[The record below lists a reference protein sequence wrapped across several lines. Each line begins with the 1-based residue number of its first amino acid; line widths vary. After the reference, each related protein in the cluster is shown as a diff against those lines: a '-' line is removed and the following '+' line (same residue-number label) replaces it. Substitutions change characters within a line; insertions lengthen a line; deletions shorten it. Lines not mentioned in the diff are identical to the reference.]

1 MKGPAFDLART
12 LLAVLFIAGLIVG
25 SLWILYPFLPALV
38 WATLLVVSTWNLMLA
53 AQRKLWGRRGLAVFV
68 MTSVLVL
75 VVIVPL
81 ALAVL
86 TIARNTD
93 QLAQKAQEIQEWSVP
108 EPPDWVARVP
118 VVGAKVARK
127 WHEFA
132 GLAPEDQR
140 ARIDPFSDDIKH
152 WILEKA
158 GSLALFFLHLALTVV
173 IAAVLYLKGDEA
185 AGGVRAFARRLA
197 GSRGERMTTLAAQA
211 IRAVALGVIVTAV
224 IEAVLAGIGF
234 AFAGVPLAPLLT
246 ALIFVLAIAQIGPGP
261 VLILAFGWLYWKHEA
276 ALLPVAFFAWS
287 LVIIA
292 IDHLLRPILIKRG
305 ADLPL
310 PLIFAGVVG
319 GLIAFGAIGL
329 FVGPVVL
336 AVAYTLLVGWVGEG
350 NEEKDSV

>member
-1 MKGPAFDLART
+1 MKGPAFELVRT
-12 LLAVLFIAGLIVG
+12 MLAVLFFAGLILC
-25 SLWILYPFLPALV
+25 SLWILYPFLPALI
-38 WATLLVVSTWNLMLA
+38 WAALLVVSTWNLMLT
-53 AQRKLWGRRGLAVFV
+53 AQQKLWGRRSLAVV
-68 MTSVLVL
+68 LMTSVVVL

-81 ALAVL
+81 ALAIL
-86 TIARNTD
+86 TIARNSD
-93 QLAQKAQEIQEWSVP
+93 QLARKAQEIQQWSVP

-118 VVGAKVARK
+118 VVGDKVARK

-132 GLAPEDQR
+132 GLAPEDLR
-140 ARIDPFSDDIKH
+140 ARIDPFSDDIKN

-173 IAAVLYLKGDEA
+173 IAAVLYLKGDVA
-185 AGGVRAFARRLA
+185 ADGVRAFSRRLA
-197 GSRGERMTTLAAQA
+197 GRRGERMTLLAAQA

-224 IEAVLAGIGF
+224 IEAILAGIGF
-234 AFAGVPLAPLLT
+234 AFAGVPAAPLLT
-246 ALIFVLAIAQIGPGP
+246 ALVFVLAIAQIGPAP
-261 VLILAFGWLYWKHEA
+261 VLLLVFGWLYWKHES
-276 ALLPVAFFAWS
+276 ALVPVAFFVWS
-287 LVIIA
+287 LLIVA

-336 AVAYTLLVGWVGEG
+336 AVAYTLLVGWVSEG
-350 NEEKDSV
+350 YDAKDGV